1 MISDTNLI
9 IVAQKPFS
17 PFSLIL
23 SFHVFQ
29 ARDFVNEVVCVFNG
43 QFVCRFSVCRSISP
57 LVHIFPSIAL
67 QSFTYSRL
75 QSFTV
80 VCSLLLTRRG
90 RHRARNWSPAVD
102 FSLSQR
108 ITAKTS
114 PTGHRCFRT
123 VSLRVLNLVL
133 NMWCKWR
140 DRWTNREIKQQR
152 KRLLKVKTRLSII

>member
-75 QSFTV
+75 QSFALVYLQEGGDIEHGTEA
-80 VCSLLLTRRG
+80 LLLIFLY
-90 RHRARNWSPAVD
+90 HSSSQQKQARPGIDASGQCLCVY
-102 FSLSQR
+102 
-108 ITAKTS
+108 
-114 PTGHRCFRT
+114 
-123 VSLRVLNLVL
+123 
-133 NMWCKWR
+133 
-140 DRWTNREIKQQR
+140 
-152 KRLLKVKTRLSII
+152 